1 MKELIKING
10 KFVTADGGEVEWV
23 EEESYFFKLSDWEKK
38 LLTFYEKNKNFIKP
52 ISRRNEVINFVK
64 SGLKD
69 LSISRTSFKWGIKV
83 PENDKH
89 VVYVWID
96 ALTNYLTALDFPNI
110 DEKSKIYWK
119 NSYHIIGKD
128 ILKFHAIYWPALLMA
143 AEIDPPNTVFAHG
156 WWTNEGKKISKSFGN
171 IINPL
176 NLISKF
182 GLDQLKYFILREVT
196 LGQDGD
202 FSEKAFISRINS
214 DLSNSLGNLVSRSLK
229 FNNKYFNN
237 KFPTDITLK
246 LSETEILRLGYS
258 LFDEF
263 EKKII
268 NFEINKGMEILWNF
282 IDKLNQFIDKMKPW
296 DTIKDD
302 KQKTAETMALIIESI
317 RLIAIMLQP
326 FIPDSANKLLN
337 ILNINSLNRD
347 FKFLNF
353 NNSLK
358 KNHEINDPEQLFPRY
373 NV

>member
-1 MKELIKING
+1 
-10 KFVTADGGEVEWV
+10 
-23 EEESYFFKLSDWEKK
+23 
-38 LLTFYEKNKNFIKP
+38 
-52 ISRRNEVINFVK
+52 
-64 SGLKD
+64 
-69 LSISRTSFKWGIKV
+69 
-83 PENDKH
+83 
-89 VVYVWID
+89 
-96 ALTNYLTALDFPNI
+96 
-110 DEKSKIYWK
+110 
-119 NSYHIIGKD
+119 
-128 ILKFHAIYWPALLMA
+128 MA